1 MGVGN
6 GGHGVDL
13 EILVG
18 SDDGNSL
25 DWSPVGE
32 RWLSIVEPLVADVL
46 DVVVI
51 NVGNSLGDLGSWESS
66 AKLEHVLTDVVVH
79 GLWGL
84 GGKEFVVK
92 VVSTSDNLDVVEVM
106 RVDGW
111 ETNSA
116 VVHLSCEY
124 LISEEVVT
132 EKTGIT
138 VSEVMGLSSGDIWKI
153 SEESVHGVVLLVDVI
168 KMLSVLINSVRPE
181 HVLQEEETVVVLVLD
196 TWGIVEDTNVTV
208 VHLIVSDE
216 EDSWDVDGFI
226 GVLGGN
232 GCVLWE
238 GSEVLLN
245 GIDDG
250 VVGDITGGDD
260 NHVVT
265 VVVGGVVFSEVV
277 SSQSGGHI
285 SITLDWLSKHVLSVG
300 VEMSVFESGLFEP
313 VMVVLM
319 LHADLILDELK
330 LGRVKSVVG
339 KHISEKADGFASIS
353 LKDLKAIL
361 GLLSF
366 GLGRVSSSHVL
377 DFLSNFGLGSRVG
390 TSQGHLLEEVTGTG
404 G

>member
-1 MGVGN
+1 MSVGH
-6 GGHGVDL
+6 GGHGIDL

-18 SDDGNSL
+18 SDNGNSL

-32 RWLSIVEPLVADVL
+32 GWLSIVEPLVADVL

-51 NVGNSLGDLGSWESS
+51 NVRNSLGNLGSWESS
-66 AKLEHVLTDVVVH
+66 AKLEHVLTNVVVH

-92 VVSTSDNLDVVEVM
+92 VVSTSDNLDVVEIM

-111 ETNSA
+111 KTNSA

-138 VSEVMGLSSGDIWKI
+138 VRHVVAFSSSDIWKI
-153 SEESVHGVVLLVDVI
+153 SEESVHRVVLLVAVVE
-168 KMLSVLINSVRPE
+168 MLGMLINSVRTE
-181 HVLQEEETVVVLVLD
+181 HVLQEKETVVVLVLD

-216 EDSWDVDGFI
+216 EDSWDINGFI
-226 GVLGGN
+226 GVLSGN
-232 GCVLWE
+232 SCELWE
-238 GSEVLLN
+238 GGEVLLN

-250 VVGDITGGDD
+250 LVGNITGGDD

-313 VMVVLM
+313 VVVVLM

-330 LGRVKSVVG
+330 LGRVKGIVG
-339 KHISEKADGFASIS
+339 KHISEKADCFASIS
-353 LKDLKAIL
+353 LEDLKAVV
-361 GLLSF
+361 GLLSI
-366 GLGRVSSSHVL
+366 GLGRVSRRPTALPASPL
-377 DFLSNFGLGSRVG
+377 R
-390 TSQGHLLEEVTGTG
+390 T
-404 G
+404 